1 MHTELVSYSATQPNT
16 GAAAAAFTGDSLTIK
31 NSRGPAHVLAMWAFN
46 QVDGYHQIIWP
57 SGHDTTRGW
66 RTVVQAAD
74 ITTRNVIGT
83 PWKLQPQE
91 LLSISIAGSNTA
103 GDVETGHLLLHYDD
117 LPGVTSR
124 ALDWDD
130 VLRRGEEQVTVQA
143 SIAGSGAG
151 YSGSEAINADSDL
164 LRANRDYAVLGM
176 ETYTPCG
183 AITLSGPD
191 TGNVRTGVPGND
203 VRPDLC
209 GNFFAMLSRAYNKKI
224 IPVINAG
231 NRASTNIGVAMNE
244 NAGATVVSL
253 NLVMLRA
260 RSD

>member
-1 MHTELVSYSATQPNT
+1 M
-16 GAAAAAFTGDSLTIK
+16 
-31 NSRGPAHVLAMWAFN
+31 
-46 QVDGYHQIIWP
+46 
-57 SGHDTTRGW
+57 
-66 RTVVQAAD
+66 
-74 ITTRNVIGT
+74 GT

-91 LLSISIAGSNTA
+91 LLSITIAGSNTA

-124 ALDWDD
+124 SIDWDD

-164 LRANRDYAVLGM
+164 LRANRDYALLGM

-209 GNFFAMLSRAYNKKI
+209 GNFFAMLSRAYNKKL